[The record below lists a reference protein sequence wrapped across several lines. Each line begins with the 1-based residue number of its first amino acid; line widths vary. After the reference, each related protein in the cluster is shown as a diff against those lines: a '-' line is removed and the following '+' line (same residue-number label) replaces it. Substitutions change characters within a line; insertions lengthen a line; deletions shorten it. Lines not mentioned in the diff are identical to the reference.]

1 MSEERAAMMTR
12 EHCRP
17 RGSIELMGGPSIV
30 ALPIGETAKEYYVTS
45 IAGDFSI
52 KDLGGF

>member
-45 IAGDFSI
+45 IAGAFSI